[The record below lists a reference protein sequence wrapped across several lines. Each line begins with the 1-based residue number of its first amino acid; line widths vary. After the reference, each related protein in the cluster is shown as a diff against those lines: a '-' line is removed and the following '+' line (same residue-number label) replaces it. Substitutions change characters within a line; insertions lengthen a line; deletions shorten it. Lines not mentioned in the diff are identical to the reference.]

1 MELNNLALYAAIS
14 FIKRFLSKVTVD
26 RIVLLSLIVA
36 VSYLVCQVL
45 LLSPERMENAT
56 AQLTSTIDDL
66 DEVAEK
72 SSQLLE
78 SAAKE
83 AKTTAEKLAGVIQ
96 QLEDARAQGK
106 CAVQISKDDIDRLEG
121 FLAERTKNVVDAI
134 RHRECGD
141 SNPDRQPYN

>member
-83 AKTTAEKLAGVIQ
+83 AKTTG
-96 QLEDARAQGK
+96 
-106 CAVQISKDDIDRLEG
+106 
-121 FLAERTKNVVDAI
+121 
-134 RHRECGD
+134 
-141 SNPDRQPYN
+141 

>member
-1 MELNNLALYAAIS
+1 MEIIQLAKQGMVS
-14 FIKRFLSKVTVD
+14 VVFIAHLLVEFR
-26 RIVLLSLIVA
+26 LSLIVA

-72 SSQLLE
+72 SSRLLE

-96 QLEDARAQGK
+96 
-106 CAVQISKDDIDRLEG
+106 
-121 FLAERTKNVVDAI
+121 
-134 RHRECGD
+134 
-141 SNPDRQPYN
+141 